1 LKVFKRDLGL
11 IVSTAIVVS
20 GLFLMNNTL
29 NEEEYSSTIIKV
41 DEKTEIRIIEGTKYR
56 CTLINK

>member
-1 LKVFKRDLGL
+1 MKVFKRDLGL